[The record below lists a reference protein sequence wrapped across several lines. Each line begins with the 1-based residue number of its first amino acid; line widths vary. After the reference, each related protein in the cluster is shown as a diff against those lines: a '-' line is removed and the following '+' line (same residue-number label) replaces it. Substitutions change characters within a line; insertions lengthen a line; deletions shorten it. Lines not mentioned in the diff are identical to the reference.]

1 MNYQKA
7 WTKPQLVKYGT
18 VEDLTAQLKNKRLGS
33 SDDFGVTGVMDPFS

>member
-18 VEDLTAQLKNKRLGS
+18 VENLTAQIKGKRLGS
-33 SDDFGVTGVMDPFS
+33 SDDFGVTGVENPFS